1 MIRNF
6 DIDIEMTASINPNTA
21 TNIIVAAVEK
31 QTGRQVSD
39 IRIKYDGDKFNGY
52 SITFDPKLKSPKA
65 FVPSKEFIA
74 TNFDEDS

>member
-31 QTGRQVSD
+31 QTGKQVSD
-39 IRIKYDGDKFNGY
+39 IRVKYDGDKFNGY
-52 SITFDPKLKSPKA
+52 SITFDPKIKTQNL
-65 FVPSKEFIA
+65 VPSKEFIVSH
-74 TNFDEDS
+74 FDEN

>member
-31 QTGRQVSD
+31 QTGKKVSD
-39 IRIKYDGDKFNGY
+39 IRVKYDGDKFNGY
-52 SITFDPKLKSPKA
+52 SITFDPKVIPRST

-74 TNFDEDS
+74 TNFDEN